1 MAGMS
6 VDGLISGLDTT
17 SLINQLV
24 QAEAAPQTSLKNK
37 VSEAQ
42 AAVSA
47 YQSINTRY
55 AALATAAE
63 AIADADT
70 WTTPVTSSSSGS
82 VKASSTATAAL
93 GRLDFD
99 VTSVARSHSLATG
112 TFSDINDIVPT
123 WPVVLTGDKGG
134 MAFAITATDNSVSG
148 LINAINSAT
157 GVNGASLDLQA
168 TVVQVAPGTYRI
180 QVTAKDTGEA
190 SQFTLDG
197 LGATSLV
204 RTGTDAEI
212 DLGGGLTVKSS
223 TNTFTDVL
231 PGTTFTVSKE
241 ETGVSVST
249 AVTAA
254 SIADK
259 VAAMVNAA
267 NAALAE
273 AAKQSAY
280 DTASKKGAPL
290 VGEATI
296 RTLQSQTLG
305 AVDVVA
311 GAGSPGTAGIGLDR
325 NGRLT
330 FDRARFVELM
340 GEDPARAQALA
351 AGVGASLA
359 AVAKGATDSTS
370 GSVTLAI
377 QGRDAAIK
385 DLGTRIE
392 NWDTRLSARKAA
404 LVRQFSAMETALSSL
419 RNQSSWLSGQ
429 LSSLPTWGSS

>member
-17 SLINQLV
+17 SLINQLI

-63 AIADADT
+63 AIANPDT
-70 WTTPVTSSSSGS
+70 WTTPVTSSSSAS
-82 VKASSTATAAL
+82 VKASSTATATL

-112 TFSDINDIVPT
+112 TFSDINDIVQT

-148 LINAINSAT
+148 LINAINTAT

-168 TVVQVAPGTYRI
+168 VVVQVAPGTYRLQI
-180 QVTAKDTGEA
+180 TAKDTGEA

-197 LGATSLV
+197 LGATSVV

-212 DLGGGLTVKSS
+212 DLGGGLTVKSA

-249 AVTAA
+249 AVTAE

-273 AAKQSAY
+273 AAKQSTY

-290 VGEATI
+290 VGEAAI

-311 GAGSPGTAGIGLDR
+311 GAGAPGTAGIGLDR

-340 GEDPARAQALA
+340 AEDPARAQALA

-429 LSSLPTWGSS
+429 LASLPTWGSQ